1 MKTTDT
7 ALLGHV
13 SGESLSAAALSDLWS
28 MCTGVIL
35 QGRVLTILVG
45 QSVGANNPHL
55 ALIYLRISFLVLG
68 TLSIPVMIAWTFTQQ
83 IWEAFG
89 QSTAVAKDAGYYSF
103 AFIFS
108 IPAQIGWSQL
118 AQFFSAQRI
127 MKPEVVASLMALAC
141 NLVLGMV
148 FVLGVPLKGFGGYGF
163 KACPTVTVTVVWFQF
178 IMLWGYFHWFRS
190 KNTHWMNANVSI
202 RDMSPIGHI
211 SPWLASLTEGMTTK
225 RLLAYSRLYFPAA
238 LALSSDFWRMGVIGA
253 VAATLGEREVGLFN
267 ASYRILWI
275 TLIFVGALAGAA
287 GIKIS
292 LRLGTGNATGARQAA
307 FVGVFLSL
315 CFLLVLSTIVY
326 FNSRAFGMIF
336 TNDESY
342 LDLFEEC
349 RWPFTCTLFFMNLSV
364 GIETIPLSMGRTGGV
379 FYAGFIASW
388 FGEDLPLLFHLFTA
402 RDFVLQMHL
411 SSISSS
417 SGQVPGVFLLT
428 RYWRDDL
435 YALYTGIAVGYC
447 MLVFLYGTIVYKSDW
462 HKYADMARERSEVH
476 NKVVIVEE

>member
-1 MKTTDT
+1 
-7 ALLGHV
+7 
-13 SGESLSAAALSDLWS
+13 

-118 AQFFSAQRI
+118 AQFFSAQRV

-141 NLVLGMV
+141 NLVLGVV

-163 KACPTVTVTVVWFQF
+163 KACPIVTVTVVWFQF

-225 RLLAYSRLYFPAA
+225 RLLA
-238 LALSSDFWRMGVIGA
+238 MGVIGA

-292 LRLGTGNATGARQAA
+292 LRLGTGNAMGARQAA

-379 FYAGFIASW
+379 FYAGFVASW
-388 FGEDLPLLFHLFTA
+388 F
-402 RDFVLQMHL
+402 
-411 SSISSS
+411 
-417 SGQVPGVFLLT
+417 GQVPGVFLLT

-462 HKYADMARERSEVH
+462 HKYADMARE
-476 NKVVIVEE
+476 